1 MFERKKPSGK
11 LLSLPI
17 DQIHPSPFQARKSFD
32 EQELTALAQSIR
44 ENGLLQP
51 VTVRRAAE
59 GYELVAGERRL
70 RACQLA
76 KMTTISA
83 ILCSYADDRTAAL
96 GLLENIQRADLNP
109 FEQAQGLRD
118 VMVLWDCTQAEA
130 AKRLG
135 MAQPTFA
142 NKLRLLQL
150 TADQRQFVLD
160 NNLTERHARAVL
172 RLPENRRSE
181 ALITIA
187 KRRLNARQT
196 DSYIEQLLNSPP
208 KAGHRI
214 SMVRDVRIF
223 VNTIDHA
230 IRLMTDNGVPATA
243 HREEK
248 DGYIEYT
255 VRIPTTAVNLS
266 SCVAALGKKVLIVD
280 LDPQGNTT
288 TGYGIP
294 KRSVEAGTYEVLIG
308 RATAAQAIRHTEYR
322 TDVIGSNTRL
332 AGASLEM
339 IDLPGRE
346 GRLRKALAEVQ
357 KDYDFIFI
365 DCPPSLDLL
374 TLNGLSACDSVL
386 IPVQCEYYALE
397 GLSEL
402 ISTLK
407 TIRKKYNPY
416 LDIEGVVF
424 TMFSLRYNLTVQV
437 VEQVQ
442 KYFGSKVYKTTI
454 PRSIRISE
462 APSYGQPINFYEP
475 KGKGSEAYMDLAIEF
490 VKHNRPQE
498 PKKSRAKAAPAA
510 EPAKNA
516 LED

>member
-1 MFERKKPSGK
+1 MF
-11 LLSLPI
+11 
-17 DQIHPSPFQARKSFD
+17 H
-32 EQELTALAQSIR
+32 
-44 ENGLLQP
+44 
-51 VTVRRAAE
+51 V
-59 GYELVAGERRL
+59 
-70 RACQLA
+70 
-76 KMTTISA
+76 
-83 ILCSYADDRTAAL
+83 
-96 GLLENIQRADLNP
+96 
-109 FEQAQGLRD
+109 
-118 VMVLWDCTQAEA
+118 
-130 AKRLG
+130 
-135 MAQPTFA
+135 
-142 NKLRLLQL
+142 
-150 TADQRQFVLD
+150 
-160 NNLTERHARAVL
+160 
-172 RLPENRRSE
+172 
-181 ALITIA
+181 
-187 KRRLNARQT
+187 
-196 DSYIEQLLNSPP
+196 EQLFSR
-208 KAGHRI
+208 KEEMCVAKI
-214 SMVRDVRIF
+214 V
-223 VNTIDHA
+223 A
-230 IRLMTDNGVPATA
+230 IANQKGGVGKT
-243 HREEK
+243 
-248 DGYIEYT
+248 
-255 VRIPTTAVNLS
+255 TTAVNLS
-266 SCVAALGKKVLIVD
+266 SCVAALGKRVLIVD

-294 KRSVEAGTYEVLIG
+294 KRSVEKGTYEILIG
-308 RATAAQAIRHTEYR
+308 RCRASEAIRKTEYR

-339 IDLPGRE
+339 IDIPGRE
-346 GRLRKALAEVQ
+346 SRLRKALAEVQ

-424 TMFSLRYNLTVQV
+424 TMFSLRYNLTIQV

-490 VKHNRPQE
+490 VKRNRPHE
-498 PKKSRAKAAPAA
+498 PKKTRGRQTSAA

>member
-1 MFERKKPSGK
+1 MAKIVAIANQKGGVGK
-11 LLSLPI
+11 TT
-17 DQIHPSPFQARKSFD
+17 
-32 EQELTALAQSIR
+32 TAL
-44 ENGLLQP
+44 
-51 VTVRRAAE
+51 
-59 GYELVAGERRL
+59 
-70 RACQLA
+70 
-76 KMTTISA
+76 
-83 ILCSYADDRTAAL
+83 
-96 GLLENIQRADLNP
+96 
-109 FEQAQGLRD
+109 
-118 VMVLWDCTQAEA
+118 
-130 AKRLG
+130 
-135 MAQPTFA
+135 
-142 NKLRLLQL
+142 
-150 TADQRQFVLD
+150 
-160 NNLTERHARAVL
+160 
-172 RLPENRRSE
+172 
-181 ALITIA
+181 
-187 KRRLNARQT
+187 
-196 DSYIEQLLNSPP
+196 
-208 KAGHRI
+208 
-214 SMVRDVRIF
+214 
-223 VNTIDHA
+223 
-230 IRLMTDNGVPATA
+230 
-243 HREEK
+243 
-248 DGYIEYT
+248 
-255 VRIPTTAVNLS
+255 NLS
-266 SCVAALGKKVLIVD
+266 SCVAALGKRVLIVD

-294 KRSVEAGTYEVLIG
+294 KRSVEKGTYEILIG
-308 RATAAQAIRHTEYR
+308 EARASEAIRKTEYR

-339 IDLPGRE
+339 IDLPARE
-346 GRLRKALAEVQ
+346 SRLRKALAEVQ

-437 VEQVQ
+437 VEPVQ

-490 VKHNRPQE
+490 VKNNRPHE
-498 PKKSRAKAAPAA
+498 PKKARRKSAPVA
-510 EPAKNA
+510 EQTKNA

>member
-1 MFERKKPSGK
+1 MDGKPAGMTANVPHGTIKFSRKEELCVAKIVAIANPKGGVGK
-11 LLSLPI
+11 
-17 DQIHPSPFQARKSFD
+17 
-32 EQELTALAQSIR
+32 T
-44 ENGLLQP
+44 
-51 VTVRRAAE
+51 
-59 GYELVAGERRL
+59 
-70 RACQLA
+70 
-76 KMTTISA
+76 
-83 ILCSYADDRTAAL
+83 
-96 GLLENIQRADLNP
+96 
-109 FEQAQGLRD
+109 
-118 VMVLWDCTQAEA
+118 
-130 AKRLG
+130 
-135 MAQPTFA
+135 
-142 NKLRLLQL
+142 
-150 TADQRQFVLD
+150 
-160 NNLTERHARAVL
+160 
-172 RLPENRRSE
+172 
-181 ALITIA
+181 
-187 KRRLNARQT
+187 
-196 DSYIEQLLNSPP
+196 
-208 KAGHRI
+208 
-214 SMVRDVRIF
+214 
-223 VNTIDHA
+223 
-230 IRLMTDNGVPATA
+230 
-243 HREEK
+243 
-248 DGYIEYT
+248 
-255 VRIPTTAVNLS
+255 TTAVNLS
-266 SCVAALGKKVLIVD
+266 SCVAALGKRVLIVD

-294 KRSVEAGTYEVLIG
+294 KRSVEKGTYEILIG
-308 RATAAQAIRHTEYR
+308 EARASEAIRKTEYR

-339 IDLPGRE
+339 IDLPARE
-346 GRLRKALAEVQ
+346 SRLRKALAEVQ

-490 VKHNRPQE
+490 VKNNRPHE
-498 PKKSRAKAAPAA
+498 PKKARSKSAPVA
-510 EPAKNA
+510 EQTKNA

>member
-1 MFERKKPSGK
+1 MAK
-11 LLSLPI
+11 I
-17 DQIHPSPFQARKSFD
+17 
-32 EQELTALAQSIR
+32 
-44 ENGLLQP
+44 
-51 VTVRRAAE
+51 
-59 GYELVAGERRL
+59 VA
-70 RACQLA
+70 
-76 KMTTISA
+76 
-83 ILCSYADDRTAAL
+83 
-96 GLLENIQRADLNP
+96 
-109 FEQAQGLRD
+109 
-118 VMVLWDCTQAEA
+118 
-130 AKRLG
+130 
-135 MAQPTFA
+135 
-142 NKLRLLQL
+142 
-150 TADQRQFVLD
+150 
-160 NNLTERHARAVL
+160 
-172 RLPENRRSE
+172 
-181 ALITIA
+181 IA
-187 KRRLNARQT
+187 KQ
-196 DSYIEQLLNSPP
+196 
-208 KAGHRI
+208 KG
-214 SMVRDVRIF
+214 
-223 VNTIDHA
+223 
-230 IRLMTDNGVPATA
+230 GVGKT
-243 HREEK
+243 
-248 DGYIEYT
+248 
-255 VRIPTTAVNLS
+255 TTAVNLS
-266 SCVAALGKKVLIVD
+266 SCVAALGKRVLIVD

-294 KRSVEAGTYEVLIG
+294 KRSVEKGTYEILIG
-308 RATAAQAIRHTEYR
+308 EARASEAIRKTEYR

-339 IDLPGRE
+339 IDLPARE
-346 GRLRKALAEVQ
+346 SRLRKALAEVQ

-490 VKHNRPQE
+490 VKNNRPHE
-498 PKKSRAKAAPAA
+498 PQKARSKSAPVA
-510 EPAKNA
+510 EQTKNA

>member
-1 MFERKKPSGK
+1 MRVAKIVAIANQKGGVGK
-11 LLSLPI
+11 
-17 DQIHPSPFQARKSFD
+17 
-32 EQELTALAQSIR
+32 T
-44 ENGLLQP
+44 
-51 VTVRRAAE
+51 
-59 GYELVAGERRL
+59 
-70 RACQLA
+70 
-76 KMTTISA
+76 
-83 ILCSYADDRTAAL
+83 
-96 GLLENIQRADLNP
+96 
-109 FEQAQGLRD
+109 
-118 VMVLWDCTQAEA
+118 
-130 AKRLG
+130 
-135 MAQPTFA
+135 
-142 NKLRLLQL
+142 
-150 TADQRQFVLD
+150 
-160 NNLTERHARAVL
+160 
-172 RLPENRRSE
+172 
-181 ALITIA
+181 
-187 KRRLNARQT
+187 
-196 DSYIEQLLNSPP
+196 
-208 KAGHRI
+208 
-214 SMVRDVRIF
+214 
-223 VNTIDHA
+223 
-230 IRLMTDNGVPATA
+230 
-243 HREEK
+243 
-248 DGYIEYT
+248 
-255 VRIPTTAVNLS
+255 TTAVNLS
-266 SCVAALGKKVLIVD
+266 SCVAALGKRVLIVD

-294 KRSVEAGTYEVLIG
+294 KRSVEKGTYEILIG
-308 RATAAQAIRHTEYR
+308 RCRASEAIRKTEYR

-339 IDLPGRE
+339 IDIPGRE
-346 GRLRKALAEVQ
+346 SRLRKALAEVQ

-424 TMFSLRYNLTVQV
+424 TMFSLRYNLTIQV

-442 KYFGSKVYKTTI
+442 KYFGSKVYETTI

-490 VKHNRPQE
+490 VKRNRPHE
-498 PKKSRAKAAPAA
+498 PKKTRGRQTSAA

>member
-1 MFERKKPSGK
+1 MDGKPAGMTANVPHGTIKFSRKEELCVAKIVAIANQKGGVGK
-11 LLSLPI
+11 
-17 DQIHPSPFQARKSFD
+17 
-32 EQELTALAQSIR
+32 T
-44 ENGLLQP
+44 
-51 VTVRRAAE
+51 
-59 GYELVAGERRL
+59 
-70 RACQLA
+70 
-76 KMTTISA
+76 
-83 ILCSYADDRTAAL
+83 
-96 GLLENIQRADLNP
+96 
-109 FEQAQGLRD
+109 
-118 VMVLWDCTQAEA
+118 
-130 AKRLG
+130 
-135 MAQPTFA
+135 
-142 NKLRLLQL
+142 
-150 TADQRQFVLD
+150 
-160 NNLTERHARAVL
+160 
-172 RLPENRRSE
+172 
-181 ALITIA
+181 
-187 KRRLNARQT
+187 
-196 DSYIEQLLNSPP
+196 
-208 KAGHRI
+208 
-214 SMVRDVRIF
+214 
-223 VNTIDHA
+223 
-230 IRLMTDNGVPATA
+230 
-243 HREEK
+243 
-248 DGYIEYT
+248 
-255 VRIPTTAVNLS
+255 TTAVNLS
-266 SCVAALGKKVLIVD
+266 SCVAALGKRVLIVD

-294 KRSVEAGTYEVLIG
+294 KRSVEKGTYEILIG
-308 RATAAQAIRHTEYR
+308 EARASEAIRKTEYR

-339 IDLPGRE
+339 IDLPARE
-346 GRLRKALAEVQ
+346 SRLRKALAEVQ

-490 VKHNRPQE
+490 VKNNRPHE
-498 PKKSRAKAAPAA
+498 PKKARGKSAPVA
-510 EPAKNA
+510 EQTKNA

>member
-1 MFERKKPSGK
+1 MDGKPAGMTENVPHGTIKFSRKEELCVAKIVAIANQKGGVGK
-11 LLSLPI
+11 
-17 DQIHPSPFQARKSFD
+17 
-32 EQELTALAQSIR
+32 T
-44 ENGLLQP
+44 
-51 VTVRRAAE
+51 
-59 GYELVAGERRL
+59 
-70 RACQLA
+70 
-76 KMTTISA
+76 
-83 ILCSYADDRTAAL
+83 
-96 GLLENIQRADLNP
+96 
-109 FEQAQGLRD
+109 
-118 VMVLWDCTQAEA
+118 
-130 AKRLG
+130 
-135 MAQPTFA
+135 
-142 NKLRLLQL
+142 
-150 TADQRQFVLD
+150 
-160 NNLTERHARAVL
+160 
-172 RLPENRRSE
+172 
-181 ALITIA
+181 
-187 KRRLNARQT
+187 
-196 DSYIEQLLNSPP
+196 
-208 KAGHRI
+208 
-214 SMVRDVRIF
+214 
-223 VNTIDHA
+223 
-230 IRLMTDNGVPATA
+230 
-243 HREEK
+243 
-248 DGYIEYT
+248 
-255 VRIPTTAVNLS
+255 TTAVNLS
-266 SCVAALGKKVLIVD
+266 SCVAALGKRVLIVD

-294 KRSVEAGTYEVLIG
+294 KRSVEKGTYEILIG
-308 RATAAQAIRHTEYR
+308 EARASEAIRKTEYR

-339 IDLPGRE
+339 IDLPARE
-346 GRLRKALAEVQ
+346 SRLRKALAEVQ

-490 VKHNRPQE
+490 VKNNRPHE
-498 PKKSRAKAAPAA
+498 PKKVRRKSAPVA
-510 EPAKNA
+510 EQTKNA

>member
-1 MFERKKPSGK
+1 MDGKPAGM
-11 LLSLPI
+11 
-17 DQIHPSPFQARKSFD
+17 
-32 EQELTALAQSIR
+32 TA
-44 ENGLLQP
+44 NVPHG
-51 VTVRRAAE
+51 
-59 GYELVAGERRL
+59 
-70 RACQLA
+70 
-76 KMTTISA
+76 TIKFS
-83 ILCSYADDRTAAL
+83 
-96 GLLENIQRADLNP
+96 
-109 FEQAQGLRD
+109 
-118 VMVLWDCTQAEA
+118 
-130 AKRLG
+130 
-135 MAQPTFA
+135 
-142 NKLRLLQL
+142 
-150 TADQRQFVLD
+150 
-160 NNLTERHARAVL
+160 
-172 RLPENRRSE
+172 
-181 ALITIA
+181 
-187 KRRLNARQT
+187 
-196 DSYIEQLLNSPP
+196 
-208 KAGHRI
+208 
-214 SMVRDVRIF
+214 
-223 VNTIDHA
+223 
-230 IRLMTDNGVPATA
+230 
-243 HREEK
+243 REEEK
-248 DGYIEYT
+248 RVAKIVAIANQKGGVGKT
-255 VRIPTTAVNLS
+255 TTAVNLS
-266 SCVAALGKKVLIVD
+266 SCVAALGKRVLIVD

-294 KRSVEAGTYEVLIG
+294 KRSVEKGTYEILIG
-308 RATAAQAIRHTEYR
+308 EARVSEAIRKTEYR

-339 IDLPGRE
+339 IDLPARE
-346 GRLRKALAEVQ
+346 SRLRKALAEVQ

-490 VKHNRPQE
+490 VKNNRPHE
-498 PKKSRAKAAPAA
+498 PKKARRKSAPVA
-510 EPAKNA
+510 EQTKNA